1 MVYPVT
7 TIYAALLGL
16 LMVYLSDQVSRQRK
30 QLGISLGHGDESR
43 LERAVRAHGN
53 FIEYTP
59 MGLILL
65 LLLES
70 EVTYLWML
78 HLFGAMLLAG
88 RLLHAFGMARPKS
101 RFNGRYWGTAL
112 TWIMIAS
119 AALANLWHSI

>member
-16 LMVYLSDQVSRQRK
+16 LLIYLSDQVSRRRK
-30 QLGISLGHGDESR
+30 QLGISLGHGEGSP

-70 EVTYLWML
+70 EVSYLWML

-88 RLLHAFGMARPKS
+88 RLLHAYGMARPAS
-101 RFNGRYWGTAL
+101 RLNGRYWGTAL
-112 TWIMIAS
+112 TWVMIAGT
-119 AALANLWHSI
+119 ALANLWHSI